1 MIAEVTYQAWL
12 RLTDANYE
20 PDLSRPW
27 SDTDGDLNPLLLP
40 SLEQLVTSGWLP
52 PGTLLEPIDDSSN
65 TVAEVTED
73 GYIKVGDHTCETVD
87 IAARE
92 ANADVESG
100 WEFWRALVEGADEPI
115 LLADLRVRAAQE
127 GLEAA

>member
-52 PGTLLEPIDDSSN
+52 PGTLLEP
-65 TVAEVTED
+65 VTED